1 MINSSENLNNSPEL
15 NELTI
20 GEFESNV
27 CEFSFYE
34 FWIENINND
43 YIIQTDN
50 PSSIQCFSK
59 VNGAGIINDKK
70 IVYIGSNLNI
80 DLLIQSM
87 FWLVLLSFIPKD
99 KNIKSRPFKYKNISI
114 FIIIFL
120 LFIHFISEES
130 FYSLNSKKFSTD
142 INENFQ
148 LYSMILSLFI
158 FLKLFSDIFEKRY
171 KNFMYFLPFIFL
183 IHGTFNSSNLNIYLI
198 CFIFIGLSAL
208 FVNKNY
214 KIAFVIYLI
223 LTFIWI
229 NFKEVNLPYF
239 DVDKLKGFSSSSYNE
254 YSIFFW
260 SISFFLVVIG
270 LLNYFKFSLEDLNI
284 YKLRVRFLL
293 SGSLIVFFSIL
304 SALNPVINFFTYY
317 YFGLNKT
324 ASKTFSSVAGN
335 AWRGI
340 SSSAEAVGEFFA
352 FVILF
357 TVIHSL
363 YEKNYRYKS
372 FEIFLILVNIYGLY
386 RSNNFSALISMIV
399 LIALVIVYLK
409 VFNKKIK
416 YSLTIISIF
425 IFPIIY
431 FSFFNVHNTEESS
444 KKLMIE
450 AFEISNIEYLQ
461 TNEFGLTPI
470 DENRFYEIILN
481 SDSKE
486 KISTSLNFLVEE
498 YHFSKRNGIPNLTT
512 LISTVATPINR
523 SEKWGIFFAK
533 YNPSSQTLFFGTGP
547 INLTNYYLSHKT
559 KANTGLIL
567 PHSSIFSYLVFFG
580 ISGLI
585 ILFGLTSGK
594 LFKNRK
600 NIYFLIINF
609 YFLINI
615 LKSDSILYFSS
626 FVLLIFA
633 FHSDKIFNLIQEN
646 E

>member
-547 INLTNYYLSHKT
+547 INLTNYYLGHET

>member
-1 MINSSENLNNSPEL
+1 MINSSENLNNAPEL

>member
-1 MINSSENLNNSPEL
+1 MINSSENSNNAPEL

-20 GEFESNV
+20 GEFESNI
-27 CEFSFYE
+27 CEFSFFE
-34 FWIENINND
+34 FWVENINND

-50 PSSIQCFSK
+50 PSSIKCFSK
-59 VNGAGIINDKK
+59 VNGASIINDKK

-87 FWLVLLSFIPKD
+87 FWLVLFSFIPKD
-99 KNIKSRPFKYKNISI
+99 KNIKSSPFKYKNISI

-148 LYSMILSLFI
+148 LYSLILSLFI
-158 FLKLFSDIFEKRY
+158 FLKLFSDIFEKRC
-171 KNFMYFLPFIFL
+171 KNSIYFLPFIFL

-198 CFIFIGLSAL
+198 SFIFIGLSAL
-208 FVNKNY
+208 FINNKY
-214 KIAFVIYLI
+214 KVVFVIYLI

-270 LLNYFKFSLEDLNI
+270 MLYYFKFSLNDLNI
-284 YKLRVRFLL
+284 YKLRFRFLL

-357 TVIHSL
+357 TIIHSL
-363 YEKNYRYKS
+363 YEKNYKYKS

-399 LIALVIVYLK
+399 LIALATVYLK

-416 YSLTIISIF
+416 YSLAIISIF

-498 YHFSKRNGIPNLTT
+498 YHFSKRNFIPNITT
-512 LISTVATPINR
+512 LISSVATPINR

-547 INLTNYYLSHKT
+547 INLTNYYLSHET

-567 PHSSIFSYLVFFG
+567 PHSSIFSYLVFIG
-580 ISGLI
+580 AGGLSI
-585 ILFGLTSGK
+585 ILISIFNNLIR
-594 LFKNRK
+594 NRK
-600 NIYFLIINF
+600 NVFFIVISSF
-609 YFLINI
+609 FLINI
-615 LKSDSILYFSS
+615 LKSDSLLYFSS
-626 FVLLIFA
+626 FALFIFA
-633 FHSDKIFNLIQEN
+633 LNTSQLFKVEQKYE
-646 E
+646 

>member
-1 MINSSENLNNSPEL
+1 MINSSENLNNAPEL

-547 INLTNYYLSHKT
+547 INLTNYYLGHET

>member
-1 MINSSENLNNSPEL
+1 MINSSENLNNAPEL

-20 GEFESNV
+20 GEFQSNV

-114 FIIIFL
+114 FVIIFL

>member
-1 MINSSENLNNSPEL
+1 MINSSENLNNAPEL

-20 GEFESNV
+20 GEFQSNV

-547 INLTNYYLSHKT
+547 INLTNYYLGHET

>member
-1 MINSSENLNNSPEL
+1 MINSSENLNNAPEL

-34 FWIENINND
+34 FWIKNINND

-386 RSNNFSALISMIV
+386 RSNNFSA
-399 LIALVIVYLK
+399 
-409 VFNKKIK
+409 
-416 YSLTIISIF
+416 
-425 IFPIIY
+425 
-431 FSFFNVHNTEESS
+431 
-444 KKLMIE
+444 
-450 AFEISNIEYLQ
+450 
-461 TNEFGLTPI
+461 
-470 DENRFYEIILN
+470 
-481 SDSKE
+481 
-486 KISTSLNFLVEE
+486 
-498 YHFSKRNGIPNLTT
+498 
-512 LISTVATPINR
+512 
-523 SEKWGIFFAK
+523 
-533 YNPSSQTLFFGTGP
+533 
-547 INLTNYYLSHKT
+547 
-559 KANTGLIL
+559 
-567 PHSSIFSYLVFFG
+567 
-580 ISGLI
+580 
-585 ILFGLTSGK
+585 
-594 LFKNRK
+594 
-600 NIYFLIINF
+600 
-609 YFLINI
+609 
-615 LKSDSILYFSS
+615 
-626 FVLLIFA
+626 
-633 FHSDKIFNLIQEN
+633 
-646 E
+646 